1 MPSVDVSG
9 TRLHY
14 VRAGAGE
21 PILLIQGMAATHL
34 TWGERFYS
42 ALAESFDCIAFDN
55 RGMGRSGRA
64 NLPFTVADL
73 AADAA
78 GVLEALG
85 IERAHVLGIS
95 LGGMAAQE
103 LALAHPERVQ
113 SVVLGAT
120 YCGGPRGRLPGR
132 EIVER
137 LGAAMASGNRERVYH
152 TMWEL
157 MLSPTFR
164 ADETRF
170 DAFRDVASALPAP
183 RAVIVEQL
191 RAGAQ
196 HDASDRLGG
205 ISAPA
210 LVVHGTAD
218 GIFTAGNGEQI
229 ASLIPAR
236 LELLEGVGHLFWWEQ
251 PERSAQ
257 LIREHALAPA

>member
-1 MPSVDVSG
+1 VPSVDVSG
-9 TRLHY
+9 TELHY
-14 VRAGAGE
+14 VRQGDGE
-21 PILLIQGMAATHL
+21 PLLLIQGMAATHL
-34 TWGERFYS
+34 TWGDRFLS

-64 NLPFTVADL
+64 ALPFTVADL
-73 AADAA
+73 SADATGLLDA
-78 GVLEALG
+78 LE

-103 LALAHPERVQ
+103 LALAGPERVR
-113 SVVLGAT
+113 SLVLGAS
-120 YCGGPRGRLPGR
+120 YCGGPRGRLPER

-137 LGAAMASGNRERVYH
+137 LGAAMASGDRERVYR
-152 TMWEL
+152 TMWEV

-164 ADETRF
+164 AEDARF
-170 DAFRDVASALPAP
+170 AEFRATAMALPAP

-191 RAGAQ
+191 RAGSL
-196 HDASDRLGG
+196 HDASDRLSG
-205 ISAPA
+205 ISAPT

-218 GIFTAGNGEQI
+218 SIFASHNGELI

-236 LELLEGVGHLFWWEQ
+236 LELLDGVGHLFWWEQ
-251 PERSAQ
+251 PERSAE

>member
-1 MPSVDVSG
+1 MPSVDTEG
-9 TRLHY
+9 AELHY
-14 VRAGAGE
+14 TRAGSGE
-21 PILLIQGMAATHL
+21 PLLLIQGMAATHMA
-34 TWGERFYS
+34 WGREF
-42 ALAESFDCIAFDN
+42 LAPLEKGFDCIAFDN

-64 NLPFTVADL
+64 TLPFTVADL

-78 GVLEALG
+78 GLLDALA
-85 IERAHVLGIS
+85 IDRAHVLGIS

-103 LALAHPERVQ
+103 LALAQPDRIH
-113 SVVLGAT
+113 SLVLGAT

-132 EIVER
+132 EVMER
-137 LGAAMASGNRERVYH
+137 LGAAMASGDRERVYR
-152 TMWEL
+152 TMWEI
-157 MLSPTFR
+157 MLSPGFR

-170 DAFRDVASALPAP
+170 AEFREMATALPAP

-191 RAGAQ
+191 RAGGL
-196 HDASDRLGG
+196 HDASDRLSG
-205 ISAPA
+205 ISAPT

-218 GIFTAGNGEQI
+218 IIFSADNGKQI

-251 PERSAQ
+251 PQRSAE